1 MPVSYSDF
9 NESFGQIWVL
19 FVSVV
24 AGGGGLP
31 PSFHFDLFRP
41 IKAVHVWGRD
51 ARRYDTVDYASS
63 ILPPPSIDMVG
74 IRYTLRHT
82 NDIPYNCVQL

>member
-1 MPVSYSDF
+1 MNRLGKSGSC
-9 NESFGQIWVL
+9 L
-19 FVSVV
+19 FQLSR
-24 AGGGGLP
+24 AGGTASLP
-31 PSFHFDLFRP
+31 FHFDLFRP